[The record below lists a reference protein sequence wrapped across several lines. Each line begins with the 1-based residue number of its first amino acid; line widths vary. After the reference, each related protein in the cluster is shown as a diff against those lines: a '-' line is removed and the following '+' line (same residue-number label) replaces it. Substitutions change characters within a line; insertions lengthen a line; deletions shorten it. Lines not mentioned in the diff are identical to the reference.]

1 MVGLKQVD
9 DVACFQHRN
18 PFPGGAM
25 GDATIC
31 GQGRKIEQLTGTGG
45 THPEKALK
53 TGQVADVEQ
62 ATNIALQVGID
73 VIGEPDRGGMPSIRM
88 RG

>member
-1 MVGLKQVD
+1 
-9 DVACFQHRN
+9 
-18 PFPGGAM
+18 M

-62 ATNIALQVGID
+62 APNIALQVGLD
-73 VIGEPDRGGMPSIRM
+73 VIGEPDRGRYALDPYAWSRLAKAA
-88 RG
+88 RPE